1 MEYIKLAQLGIAL
14 LLILVILLQNRGAGV
29 SGLFGGSGNVYLTKR
44 GLEKKLFTFTIILSV
59 FFFATSLAIV
69 FYK

>member
-1 MEYIKLAQLGIAL
+1 MEHIKLAQLGIAL

-59 FFFATSLAIV
+59 FFFRNFSCCSVL
-69 FYK
+69 

>member
-1 MEYIKLAQLGIAL
+1 MEHIKLAQLGIAL

-59 FFFATSLAIV
+59 FFFATSLAVV

>member
-1 MEYIKLAQLGIAL
+1 MQYVNLAQLGVAI
-14 LLILVILLQNRGAGV
+14 LLILVILMQNRGAGV

-59 FFFATSLAIV
+59 LFFATSIV
-69 FYK
+69 AAFY